1 MFVLVRNIRKDGAI
15 LGVLSF
21 NGSPICWTLE
31 NEKKA
36 IPAGYYSLENSKSPK
51 FKRELPLIYNDTV
64 KAFRGIRIHAGNS
77 KKDSSGCVL
86 VGMGR
91 NAEKMTISDSQLAET
106 MVVGLCRC
114 CHELAVVEGDG

>member
-1 MFVLVRNIRKDGAI
+1 MFVLLRNIRKDGAI
-15 LGVLSF
+15 LGVLTF

-31 NEKKA
+31 NEAKA
-36 IPAGYYSLENSKSPK
+36 IPAGYYSVMNSKSPK

-77 KKDSSGCVL
+77 KKDSGGCVL
-86 VGMGR
+86 VGFGR

-106 MVVGLCRC
+106 MVVGLCRG